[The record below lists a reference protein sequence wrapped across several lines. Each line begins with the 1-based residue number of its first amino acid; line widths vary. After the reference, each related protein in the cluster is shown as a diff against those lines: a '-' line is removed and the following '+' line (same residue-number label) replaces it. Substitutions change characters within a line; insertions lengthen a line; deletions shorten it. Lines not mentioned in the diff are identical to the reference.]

1 MPNRKLPT
9 NIQIFMDHLSV
20 GLDCAGLDI
29 ADYKPMTGFSKD
41 TGEFGLLFTQIP
53 YEEEG
58 SLETTVI
65 VHNDKIDFLDH
76 SVSLVMNNEKPP
88 SEIAILFLVAMI
100 QGQIITPPDCPC
112 CAEEEVAQ

>member
-1 MPNRKLPT
+1 MPNKKLPV
-9 NIQIFMDHLSV
+9 NIQIFVDHLTV
-20 GLDCAGLDI
+20 GLDAAGLDF
-29 ADYKPMTGFSKD
+29 ADFHPMTGTNKES
-41 TGEFGLLFTQIP
+41 GEFGFLFTQIP